1 MAKKGEE
8 TVYISDW
15 KKFFHVQT
23 KAEQSFCKAMYFR
36 MYKIQQFIF
45 FIEVWWH
52 IEAVSFLTE
61 ILK

>member
-23 KAEQSFCKAMYFR
+23 KAEQNFCKAMYFR
-36 MYKIQQFIF
+36 MYKI
-45 FIEVWWH
+45 
-52 IEAVSFLTE
+52 
-61 ILK
+61 